1 MCRGGILVQGMCF
14 LSATHSFDGKNLY
27 RELEI
32 GGRHITL
39 LAIQTFVRKRVCRG
53 TKHGQMTG
61 KLLAIHGFMAKRVCR
76 GMRNTPARL
85 NDTTNRPNPARDTD
99 FCEEKGVS
107 LHAKQPDDRKTVRD
121 TRFNAEKGV
130 SRQGKVVGKR
140 TATDESGVSRS
151 RSGSGRG

>member
-32 GGRHITL
+32 GGRHVTL
-39 LAIQTFVRKRVCRG
+39 LAIQTFVR
-53 TKHGQMTG
+53 
-61 KLLAIHGFMAKRVCR
+61 KRVCR

-85 NDTTNRPNPARDTD
+85 NDTTNRPNPARDTG
-99 FCEEKGVS
+99 FCAGKGVS
-107 LHAKQPDDRKTVRD
+107 RHETWPNDRKTVRD
-121 TRFNAEKGV
+121 TRFNVEKGV
-130 SRQGKVVGKR
+130 SLQGKVVGKR

-151 RSGSGRG
+151 RSGSGRGQMEAEVGIERSRGRIERSTGWE

>member
-1 MCRGGILVQGMCF
+1 MCF

-32 GGRHITL
+32 GGRYVTL
-39 LAIQTFVRKRVCRG
+39 LAIQTFVRKKVCRS

-61 KLLAIHGFMAKRVCR
+61 KLFAIHSFMPKRVCR

-107 LHAKQPDDRKTVRD
+107 RHETWPDDKKTVRD
-121 TRFNAEKGV
+121 TQFNAKKGV
-130 SRQGKVVGKR
+130 SRQGKVVGKKNG
-140 TATDESGVSRS
+140 DW
-151 RSGSGRG
+151 

>member
-14 LSATHSFDGKNLY
+14 LSATHSFGGKNLY

-32 GGRHITL
+32 GGRHVTL
-39 LAIQTFVRKRVCRG
+39 LAIQTYMRKKVCRG
-53 TKHGQMTG
+53 TKHGPMTG
-61 KLLAIHGFMAKRVCR
+61 KLLAIHSLMPKRVCR

-99 FCEEKGVS
+99 LYE
-107 LHAKQPDDRKTVRD
+107 
-121 TRFNAEKGV
+121 EKGV

-140 TATDESGVSRS
+140 TATGESGVSRS
-151 RSGSGRG
+151 RSGSGR

>member
-1 MCRGGILVQGMCF
+1 M
-14 LSATHSFDGKNLY
+14 
-27 RELEI
+27 
-32 GGRHITL
+32 
-39 LAIQTFVRKRVCRG
+39 CRG
-53 TKHGQMTG
+53 TKHGQMTR
-61 KLLAIHGFMAKRVCR
+61 KLFAIHGFMAKRVCR

-107 LHAKQPDDRKTVRD
+107 RHETWPDDKKTVRD
-121 TRFNAEKGV
+121 TQFNAKKGV

-140 TATDESGVSRS
+140 TATGKSRVLRS

>member
-1 MCRGGILVQGMCF
+1 MCF
-14 LSATHSFDGKNLY
+14 LSATHSFDGENLY
-27 RELEI
+27 RELKI

-61 KLLAIHGFMAKRVCR
+61 KLLAIHSLMQKRVCR

-85 NDTTNRPNPARDTD
+85 NDTTNHPNPARDTD

-107 LHAKQPDDRKTVRD
+107 RHETWPNDRETARD
-121 TRFNAEKGV
+121 TRFHGEKGV
-130 SRQGKVVGKR
+130 SRHEEHACTPQRYYKPPQPC
-140 TATDESGVSRS
+140 SRYKLL
-151 RSGSGRG
+151 